1 MNATVDIK
9 GFNQLRLEL
18 FEKKNEHQYNLRNNS
33 EFTIPSL
40 NSVYYGIESVS
51 FLGPKV
57 WNILS
62 DKSKVGHV

>member
-33 EFTIPSL
+33 EFTIPPL

-57 WNILS
+57 WDILS

>member
-62 DKSKVGHV
+62 DKSKVGQV

>member
-1 MNATVDIK
+1 MNATADIK